1 MTGRSQAASAS
12 GGGRRGADRGEAGG
26 TSSDAG
32 DRRRSRG
39 HAPAS
44 VTDAGRRGRRGR
56 GRRGRRGG
64 GVPAT
69 GRARAAGRPE
79 PASGR
84 ARSAAAGEGRRS
96 GGAGAEDRGRRRAG
110 GGAGEE
116 GRRAVAGAGGE
127 AGRHSVRISFGP
139 PEVFKFSLRPNN
151 RRDLPFSPSP
161 PVVRRCH
168 RTLAAAAA
176 AAAAE
181 IQGGSRGGGGGAS
194 SAMPDPH
201 LDDLLLQAAGRTV
214 GKGSQSR
221 QPNQRWQQPGRRAGG
236 SYSGGSG
243 SDGSDDGDSDS
254 DVAPSHPRKRLP
266 PGSQV
271 PLKKRHQTEKGGGRG
286 GYDDED
292 LDDEGRR
299 SGGEDSDSAP
309 SVGSDLYKDEDD
321 KEQLE
326 SMTELQREMI
336 LAERSTRIDDYKLK
350 KLARASSS
358 KTEKARKDSPPPPL
372 SRSRASTRTDRSA
385 TKSALDELRAKRMSK
400 QDPEGYRNRFKD
412 LVTKAGSPTRRRAG
426 SPPSDG
432 SNDGDNRGRMNAHGA
447 IADDGQ
453 EDEFDESPSRLD
465 PLKFDDVKSIT
476 LRRSKLVKW
485 FMEPFFEDLVTGC
498 FFKEWLQ
505 EAEKNGVRIPTR
517 QEVLEK
523 KEAIQEAYNFVYSA
537 DTVKKMLREKKSAVR
552 RPMNVAAEKDRLR
565 DQLEMALV
573 RRDDTEAE
581 RIRARL
587 NQLQKIAQPMS
598 TNEKA
603 AKLEEMNRKNRAENF
618 KNASE
623 MKAVNTS
630 LKAGEAGYDPFSR
643 RWTRSRNYYA
653 AKPEGEAEGE
663 NAEAANGNGSSVMA
677 GKEDVKSGTRVGTV
691 VTASAL
697 VAAAEA
703 GKLVDTNAPLDLGT
717 ETNPLHN
724 FELPMSLAV
733 LQEYGGPKGLFEGYM
748 ARKQKIEATMG
759 YKIPDNDGRRHALT
773 LSVSDYKRRRGLL

>member
-1 MTGRSQAASAS
+1 
-12 GGGRRGADRGEAGG
+12 
-26 TSSDAG
+26 
-32 DRRRSRG
+32 
-39 HAPAS
+39 
-44 VTDAGRRGRRGR
+44 
-56 GRRGRRGG
+56 
-64 GVPAT
+64 
-69 GRARAAGRPE
+69 
-79 PASGR
+79 
-84 ARSAAAGEGRRS
+84 
-96 GGAGAEDRGRRRAG
+96 
-110 GGAGEE
+110 
-116 GRRAVAGAGGE
+116 
-127 AGRHSVRISFGP
+127 
-139 PEVFKFSLRPNN
+139 
-151 RRDLPFSPSP
+151 
-161 PVVRRCH
+161 
-168 RTLAAAAA
+168 
-176 AAAAE
+176 
-181 IQGGSRGGGGGAS
+181 
-194 SAMPDPH
+194 
-201 LDDLLLQAAGRTV
+201 
-214 GKGSQSR
+214 
-221 QPNQRWQQPGRRAGG
+221 
-236 SYSGGSG
+236 
-243 SDGSDDGDSDS
+243 
-254 DVAPSHPRKRLP
+254 
-266 PGSQV
+266 V

-292 LDDEGRR
+292 LDDEGGR

-309 SVGSDLYKDEDD
+309 SVGSDLYKDDDD

-326 SMTELQREMI
+326 NMTELQREMI

-385 TKSALDELRAKRMSK
+385 TKSALDELRAKRMRQ

-412 LVTKAGSPTRRRAG
+412 LVAKPGSPTRRRAG

-432 SNDGDNRGRMNAHGA
+432 SNERTNGHGGGV
-447 IADDGQ
+447 ADDSR

-485 FMEPFFEDLVTGC
+485 FMEPFFEELVAGC
-498 FFKEWLQ
+498 FVRLGIGKTKNGTPKYRLCIVRNVDASDPDRKYKLESYTTCKYLNVVWDNEANAARWQMAQVSDSPVLEEEFKEWLQ

-523 KEAIQEAYNFVYSA
+523 KEGIKEAYNYVYSA
-537 DTVKKMLREKKSAVR
+537 KTVQKMLQEKKSAVR

-573 RRDDTEAE
+573 RRDEAEAE
-581 RIRARL
+581 RIRAKL
-587 NQLQKIAQPMS
+587 NQLQKIAQPLS

-623 MKAVNTS
+623 MKAVNTG

-643 RWTRSRNYYA
+643 RWTRSRNYFA
-653 AKPEGEAEGE
+653 GKPGGEAEGDT
-663 NAEAANGNGSSVMA
+663 AEAANGNDGNVMA
-677 GKEDVKSGTRVGTV
+677 GKEDVKSGVRVGTV

-724 FELPMSLAV
+724 FELPISLAV

>member
-1 MTGRSQAASAS
+1 
-12 GGGRRGADRGEAGG
+12 
-26 TSSDAG
+26 
-32 DRRRSRG
+32 
-39 HAPAS
+39 
-44 VTDAGRRGRRGR
+44 
-56 GRRGRRGG
+56 
-64 GVPAT
+64 
-69 GRARAAGRPE
+69 
-79 PASGR
+79 
-84 ARSAAAGEGRRS
+84 
-96 GGAGAEDRGRRRAG
+96 
-110 GGAGEE
+110 
-116 GRRAVAGAGGE
+116 
-127 AGRHSVRISFGP
+127 
-139 PEVFKFSLRPNN
+139 
-151 RRDLPFSPSP
+151 
-161 PVVRRCH
+161 
-168 RTLAAAAA
+168 
-176 AAAAE
+176 
-181 IQGGSRGGGGGAS
+181 
-194 SAMPDPH
+194 MPDPN

-214 GKGSQSR
+214 GKDGQSR
-221 QPNQRWQQPGRRAGG
+221 QSNQRWQQHGRRAGG

-254 DVAPSHPRKRLP
+254 DVAPSNPRKRLP
-266 PGSQV
+266 AGSQV
-271 PLKKRHQTEKGGGRG
+271 PLKKRHQTGKGGGRG
-286 GYDDED
+286 GGGYDDED
-292 LDDEGRR
+292 PDDEGRR

-326 SMTELQREMI
+326 NMTELQREMI

-358 KTEKARKDSPPPPL
+358 KTDKARKDSPPPPP
-372 SRSRASTRTDRSA
+372 SRLRASARTDRSA
-385 TKSALDELRAKRMSK
+385 TKSALDELRAKRMRQ
-400 QDPEGYRNRFKD
+400 QDPEAYRSRFKD
-412 LVTKAGSPTRRRAG
+412 LVPKSGSSPNRRRAG
-426 SPPSDG
+426 TPPSDG
-432 SNDGDNRGRMNAHGA
+432 SNDGGHRGRMNNHVG
-447 IADDGQ
+447 IAEDNRD
-453 EDEFDESPSRLD
+453 DEFDESPSRLD

-485 FMEPFFEDLVTGC
+485 FMEPFFEDLVSGC
-498 FFKEWLQ
+498 FVRLGIGKTKSGTPKYRLCIVRNVDANDPDRQYKLESYETCKYLNVVWDNEANAARWQMTQVSDSPVLEEEFKEWLQ

-523 KEAIQEAYNFVYSA
+523 KEDIIKAYNYVYSA
-537 DTVKKMLREKKSAVR
+537 ATVQQMLREKKSAVR

-573 RRDDTEAE
+573 RRDDAEAE

-587 NQLQKIAQPMS
+587 SHLQKIAQPMS

-653 AKPEGEAEGE
+653 AKPEGEAE
-663 NAEAANGNGSSVMA
+663 NAEAANGNSDNVIA
-677 GKEDVKSGTRVGTV
+677 VTEAVKGGVRVGTA

-724 FELPMSLAV
+724 FELPISLAI
-733 LQEYGGPKGLFEGYM
+733 LEQYGGPKGQFEAYM

>member
-1 MTGRSQAASAS
+1 
-12 GGGRRGADRGEAGG
+12 
-26 TSSDAG
+26 
-32 DRRRSRG
+32 
-39 HAPAS
+39 
-44 VTDAGRRGRRGR
+44 
-56 GRRGRRGG
+56 
-64 GVPAT
+64 
-69 GRARAAGRPE
+69 
-79 PASGR
+79 
-84 ARSAAAGEGRRS
+84 
-96 GGAGAEDRGRRRAG
+96 
-110 GGAGEE
+110 
-116 GRRAVAGAGGE
+116 
-127 AGRHSVRISFGP
+127 
-139 PEVFKFSLRPNN
+139 
-151 RRDLPFSPSP
+151 
-161 PVVRRCH
+161 
-168 RTLAAAAA
+168 
-176 AAAAE
+176 
-181 IQGGSRGGGGGAS
+181 
-194 SAMPDPH
+194 MPDPN

-221 QPNQRWQQPGRRAGG
+221 QPNQRWQQPGRRREG

-309 SVGSDLYKDEDD
+309 SVGSDLYKDDDD

-385 TKSALDELRAKRMSK
+385 TKSALDELRAKRMRQ

-412 LVTKAGSPTRRRAG
+412 LVAKPGSPTRRRAG

-432 SNDGDNRGRMNAHGA
+432 SNERTNGHGGV
-447 IADDGQ
+447 ADDGR

-485 FMEPFFEDLVTGC
+485 FMEPFFEELVAGC
-498 FFKEWLQ
+498 FVRLGIGKTKNGTPKYRLCIVRNVDASDPDRKYKLESYTTCKYLNVVWDNEANAARWQMAQVSDSPVLEEEFKEWLQ

-523 KEAIQEAYNFVYSA
+523 KEGIKEAYNYVYSA
-537 DTVKKMLREKKSAVR
+537 DTVQKMLQAKKSAVR

-573 RRDDTEAE
+573 RRDEAEAE
-581 RIRARL
+581 RIRAKL
-587 NQLQKIAQPMS
+587 NQLQKIAQPLS

-643 RWTRSRNYYA
+643 RWTRSRNYFA
-653 AKPEGEAEGE
+653 GKPGGEAEGD
-663 NAEAANGNGSSVMA
+663 NGEAANGNDGNVMA
-677 GKEDVKSGTRVGTV
+677 DKEDVKSGVRVGTV

-724 FELPMSLAV
+724 FELPISLAV

>member
-1 MTGRSQAASAS
+1 MFRGTGTFRS
-12 GGGRRGADRGEAGG
+12 
-26 TSSDAG
+26 SS
-32 DRRRSRG
+32 SRPG
-39 HAPAS
+39 PKTQETILS
-44 VTDAGRRGRRGR
+44 V
-56 GRRGRRGG
+56 
-64 GVPAT
+64 
-69 GRARAAGRPE
+69 
-79 PASGR
+79 
-84 ARSAAAGEGRRS
+84 
-96 GGAGAEDRGRRRAG
+96 
-110 GGAGEE
+110 
-116 GRRAVAGAGGE
+116 
-127 AGRHSVRISFGP
+127 F
-139 PEVFKFSLRPNN
+139 
-151 RRDLPFSPSP
+151 PSCC
-161 PVVRRCH
+161 RRCH
-168 RTLAAAAA
+168 RTLSAATEAPRD
-176 AAAAE
+176 
-181 IQGGSRGGGGGAS
+181 SRGGGAS
-194 SAMPDPH
+194 SAMPDPN

-292 LDDEGRR
+292 LDDEDRR

-326 SMTELQREMI
+326 NMTELQREMI

-385 TKSALDELRAKRMSK
+385 TKSALDELRAKRMRQ

-412 LVTKAGSPTRRRAG
+412 LVAKAGSPTRRRAG

-432 SNDGDNRGRMNAHGA
+432 SNDGDGRGRTNGHGGV
-447 IADDGQ
+447 ADDSR

-485 FMEPFFEDLVTGC
+485 FMEPFFEDLVAGC
-498 FFKEWLQ
+498 FVRLGIGKTKNGTPKYRLCIVRNVDASDPDRKYKLESYTTCKYLNVVWDNEANAARWQMAQVSDSPVLEEEFKEWLQ
-505 EAEKNGVRIPTR
+505 EAEKNGVRIPTW

-523 KEAIQEAYNFVYSA
+523 KEGIQEAYNFVYSA
-537 DTVKKMLREKKSAVR
+537 ATVKEMLREKKSAVR

-573 RRDDTEAE
+573 RRDEAEAE
-581 RIRARL
+581 RIRAKL
-587 NQLQKIAQPMS
+587 NQLQKIAQPLS

-643 RWTRSRNYYA
+643 RWTRSRNYFA
-653 AKPEGEAEGE
+653 GKPGGEAEGD
-663 NAEAANGNGSSVMA
+663 NAEAANGNDGNVMA
-677 GKEDVKSGTRVGTV
+677 GKEDVKSGVRVGTV

-724 FELPMSLAV
+724 FELPISLAV

>member
-1 MTGRSQAASAS
+1 
-12 GGGRRGADRGEAGG
+12 
-26 TSSDAG
+26 
-32 DRRRSRG
+32 
-39 HAPAS
+39 
-44 VTDAGRRGRRGR
+44 
-56 GRRGRRGG
+56 
-64 GVPAT
+64 
-69 GRARAAGRPE
+69 
-79 PASGR
+79 
-84 ARSAAAGEGRRS
+84 
-96 GGAGAEDRGRRRAG
+96 
-110 GGAGEE
+110 
-116 GRRAVAGAGGE
+116 
-127 AGRHSVRISFGP
+127 
-139 PEVFKFSLRPNN
+139 
-151 RRDLPFSPSP
+151 
-161 PVVRRCH
+161 
-168 RTLAAAAA
+168 
-176 AAAAE
+176 
-181 IQGGSRGGGGGAS
+181 
-194 SAMPDPH
+194 MPDPN

-214 GKGSQSR
+214 GKGGQSR
-221 QPNQRWQQPGRRAGG
+221 QSNQRWQQHGLRAGG

-271 PLKKRHQTEKGGGRG
+271 PLKKRHQTGKGGGRG
-286 GYDDED
+286 GGGYDDED
-292 LDDEGRR
+292 PDDEGRR

-326 SMTELQREMI
+326 NMTELQREMI

-358 KTEKARKDSPPPPL
+358 KTDKARKDSPPPPP
-372 SRSRASTRTDRSA
+372 SRLRASARTDRSA
-385 TKSALDELRAKRMSK
+385 TKSALDELRAKRMRQ

-412 LVTKAGSPTRRRAG
+412 LVAKSGGSPNRRRAG
-426 SPPSDG
+426 TPPSDG
-432 SNDGDNRGRMNAHGA
+432 SNDGGNRGRMNDHVG
-447 IADDGQ
+447 IAEDNRD
-453 EDEFDESPSRLD
+453 DEFDESPSRLD

-485 FMEPFFEDLVTGC
+485 FMEPFFEDLVSGC
-498 FFKEWLQ
+498 FVRLGIGKTKSGTPKYRLCIVRNVDASDPDRQYKLESYETCKYLNVVWDNEANAARWQMTQVSDSPVLEEEFKEWLQ

-523 KEAIQEAYNFVYSA
+523 KEAIIEAYNFVYSA
-537 DTVKKMLREKKSAVR
+537 ATVKQMLREKKSAVR

-573 RRDDTEAE
+573 RRDDAEAE

-587 NQLQKIAQPMS
+587 SHLQTIAQPMS

-653 AKPEGEAEGE
+653 AKPEGEAE
-663 NAEAANGNGSSVMA
+663 NAEAANGNSDNVIA
-677 GKEDVKSGTRVGTV
+677 VTEAVKGGVRVGTA

-724 FELPMSLAV
+724 FELPISLAI
-733 LQEYGGPKGLFEGYM
+733 LEQYGGPKGQFEAYM

>member
-1 MTGRSQAASAS
+1 
-12 GGGRRGADRGEAGG
+12 
-26 TSSDAG
+26 
-32 DRRRSRG
+32 
-39 HAPAS
+39 
-44 VTDAGRRGRRGR
+44 
-56 GRRGRRGG
+56 
-64 GVPAT
+64 
-69 GRARAAGRPE
+69 
-79 PASGR
+79 
-84 ARSAAAGEGRRS
+84 
-96 GGAGAEDRGRRRAG
+96 
-110 GGAGEE
+110 
-116 GRRAVAGAGGE
+116 
-127 AGRHSVRISFGP
+127 
-139 PEVFKFSLRPNN
+139 
-151 RRDLPFSPSP
+151 
-161 PVVRRCH
+161 
-168 RTLAAAAA
+168 
-176 AAAAE
+176 
-181 IQGGSRGGGGGAS
+181 
-194 SAMPDPH
+194 MPDSN

-214 GKGSQSR
+214 GKGGQSR

-412 LVTKAGSPTRRRAG
+412 LVAKAGSPTRRRAG

-432 SNDGDNRGRMNAHGA
+432 SNDGDNRGRMNNHGG
-447 IADDGQ
+447 IADDSR

-485 FMEPFFEDLVTGC
+485 FMEPFFEDLVSGC
-498 FFKEWLQ
+498 FVRLGIGKTKSGTPKYRLCIVRNVDASDPDRKYKLESYTTCKYLNVVWDNEANAARWQMTQVSDSPVLEEEFKEWLQ

-537 DTVKKMLREKKSAVR
+537 ATVKQMLREKKSAVR

-573 RRDDTEAE
+573 RRDDAEAE

-623 MKAVNTS
+623 MKAVNTG

-643 RWTRSRNYYA
+643 RWTRSRNYFA
-653 AKPEGEAEGE
+653 GKPGGEAEGD
-663 NAEAANGNGSSVMA
+663 NAEAANANGGNVMA
-677 GKEDVKSGTRVGTV
+677 DKEDVKSGVGTV

-724 FELPMSLAV
+724 FELPISLAV